1 MFVVSI
7 FAECLNTHR

>member
-7 FAECLNTHR
+7 SAYALVL